1 MNLAQINERLTLYE
15 KLMRLDKPIGT
26 LLLLWPTLWGLWIAS
41 GGRPGWMMVWIFCLG
56 TLLMRSAGCVMNDL
70 VDRNFDAHVK
80 RTKDRPLAAGLV
92 SVKEALWLAAAL
104 TIVAFCL
111 VLALNRLTI
120 ALSFAALGLAAT
132 YPFTKRFLSVPQ
144 AYLGVAFGFGIPMAF
159 AAVSNRL
166 PALAWWLLLANVFW
180 AIAYDT

>member
-1 MNLAQINERLTLYE
+1 MNLAQITQRLTLYE

-70 VDRNFDAHVK
+70 ADRNFDAHVK

-92 SVKEALWLAAAL
+92 SVKEALWLAAGL
-104 TIVAFCL
+104 TLAAFCL
-111 VLALNRLTI
+111 VLTLNRFAI
-120 ALSFAALGLAAT
+120 GLSFVALALAT
-132 YPFTKRFLSVPQ
+132 SYPFTKRFLAVPQ
-144 AYLGVAFGFGIPMAF
+144 AYLGVTFGFGIPMAF
-159 AAVSNRL
+159 AAVSDAL
-166 PALAWWLLLANVFW
+166 PAPCWWLRSE
-180 AIAYDT
+180 